1 MPLEHCHSQH
11 ASTLLYAGAR
21 PREKGP
27 SRQTHPRRA
36 GSSPILT
43 TQTPARHRLRL
54 PAGTTTASARAAP
67 QQPGASMRQ
76 RGCSLRET
84 EPRARRRSAPNAS
97 SSAPTPRLSA
107 RVKATRRRPSCRRRA
122 STPRRLRRAAPTIA
136 NAVAAAELAALRVQC
151 RSSQP
156 IPSAPAT
163 RRRASMARRALARS
177 SSPCG
182 HPPLEKPARLLRAA
196 LWAQEERPC
205 RLAAE
210 ERLWRCA
217 RSVADFTA
225 LDHSELHR

>member
-11 ASTLLYAGAR
+11 ARTLLYAGAR
-21 PREKGP
+21 PREKWP
-27 SRQTHPRRA
+27 RRQTQTRRA
-36 GSSPILT
+36 GSAPILT
-43 TQTPARHRLRL
+43 TRSPARHRLRL

-67 QQPGASMRQ
+67 QPGAWMRQ
-76 RGCSLRET
+76 RGRSLRET
-84 EPRARRRSAPNAS
+84 EHRARRRSAPNAS
-97 SSAPTPRLSA
+97 SSAPTPRLSV
-107 RVKATRRRPSCRRRA
+107 RVTATRRRPSCQRRA

-136 NAVAAAELAALRVQC
+136 RAVAAAELAALRSQL

-182 HPPLEKPARLLRAA
+182 HPPLQKPARLLRAA

-225 LDHSELHR
+225 LDHSVVHR

>member
-1 MPLEHCHSQH
+1 MPLEHCRSQH
-11 ASTLLYAGAR
+11 ARTLLYAGAR
-21 PREKGP
+21 PREKWP
-27 SRQTHPRRA
+27 RRQTQTRRA
-36 GSSPILT
+36 GSAPILSPS
-43 TQTPARHRLRL
+43 PARHRLRL

-136 NAVAAAELAALRVQC
+136 CAVAAAEMAALTAQS

-156 IPSAPAT
+156 IPSTPAT

-182 HPPLEKPARLLRAA
+182 HPPLQKPARLLRAA

-225 LDHSELHR
+225 LDHSVVHR

>member
-11 ASTLLYAGAR
+11 ARTLLYAGAR
-21 PREKGP
+21 PREKWP
-27 SRQTHPRRA
+27 RRQTQTRRA
-36 GSSPILT
+36 GSAPILT
-43 TQTPARHRLRL
+43 TRSPARHRLRL

-76 RGCSLRET
+76 RGRSLRGT
-84 EPRARRRSAPNAS
+84 EHRARRRSAPNAS
-97 SSAPTPRLSA
+97 SSAPTPRLSV
-107 RVKATRRRPSCRRRA
+107 RVTATRRRPLCRRRA

-136 NAVAAAELAALRVQC
+136 NAVAAAELAALTAQS

-156 IPSAPAT
+156 IPSMPAT
-163 RRRASMARRALARS
+163 RRRASMAQRALARS

-225 LDHSELHR
+225 LDHSVVHR

>member
-67 QQPGASMRQ
+67 QTGASMRQ
-76 RGCSLRET
+76 RGRSLRGT
-84 EPRARRRSAPNAS
+84 EHRARRMSAPNAS
-97 SSAPTPRLSA
+97 SSAPTPRPSV
-107 RVKATRRRPSCRRRA
+107 RVTATRRRPSSRRRA

-225 LDHSELHR
+225 LDHSVMHR